1 MAIGDLLDGLS
12 GRIRQRIEEGLDPR
26 ETIRAVVRGKAKEA
40 LVLTSQRI
48 IIANGSL
55 LLGGH
60 DSLLVSDVARVT
72 AGLTAMNIQLRSG
85 DVYEFNFWPRGE
97 NRDAAKHFVQ
107 LFRSDQLSE
116 GTPAPQGGVADEL
129 AKLAQLRNEG
139 VLTEEEFNQQKAGL
153 LERG

>member
-1 MAIGDLLDGLS
+1 VTTGDLLDGLS
-12 GRIRQRIEEGLDPR
+12 GRIRQRLEDALDPR

-40 LVLTSQRI
+40 LVLTDKRI
-48 IIANGSL
+48 IIVNGTL
-55 LLGGH
+55 LLGGN

-97 NRDAAKHFVQ
+97 NRDAAKHLVQ

-116 GTPAPQGGVADEL
+116 GAPASQGGVADEL
-129 AKLAQLRNEG
+129 SKLAQLRNEG
-139 VLTEEEFNQQKAGL
+139 VLTEEEFSQQKAGL